1 MSGPAISVT
10 VVPSNRTL
18 ANSAPELAMTKQPVS
33 SARLTVAA
41 LVETYSD
48 YVWRTVRRLGVRERD
63 VDDIAQHIL
72 YVAASKL
79 ESIRPGSERSF
90 LLHTALNDVQTYR
103 RTCARQRE
111 EALDCEPVNRGPPT
125 DELLDMRRARE
136 KLDVILDELSLDLRA
151 VFVLHEL
158 EEQTIADIATML
170 NIAAGTAASRLRRA
184 RALFYER
191 VARESPVERSVP

>member
-1 MSGPAISVT
+1 
-10 VVPSNRTL
+10 
-18 ANSAPELAMTKQPVS
+18 MTREPDS
-33 SARLTVAA
+33 CSRLTAVA

-63 VDDIAQHIL
+63 VDDIALHIL

-79 ESIRPGSERSF
+79 DTIRPGSERSF

-111 EALDCEPVNRGPPT
+111 EAFDSEPVDRGPST

-158 EEQTIADIATML
+158 EEQTIADIATTL
-170 NIAAGTAASRLRRA
+170 DIPAGTAASRLRRA

-191 VARESPVERSVP
+191 VARESLVERSVP